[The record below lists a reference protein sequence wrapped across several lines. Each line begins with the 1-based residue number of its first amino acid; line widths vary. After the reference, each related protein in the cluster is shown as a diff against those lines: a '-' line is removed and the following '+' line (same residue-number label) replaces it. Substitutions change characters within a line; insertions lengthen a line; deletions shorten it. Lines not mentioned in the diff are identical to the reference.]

1 MGGFEM
7 IEKNEFFERLNEIME
22 NVDYPMEFK
31 DVSDVEDFLNEE
43 DNQTL
48 DEYEEIEKLYNDL
61 MEENDVEE

>member
-1 MGGFEM
+1 M